1 MATFEPISY
10 AYVPTPPR
18 SKCTTACRKIPLKP
32 ISTLDKN
39 ERIKLSSVALEKPR
53 PFAAAAAV
61 EDIRDER
68 SRFQSMIQMLAIET
82 LTHLWKI

>member
-18 SKCTTACRKIPLKP
+18 SKSTTARRKIPLKP

-39 ERIKLSSVALEKPR
+39 ERIKPSNVVLEKPQL
-53 PFAAAAAV
+53 FAVAAAV
-61 EDIRDER
+61 EDIRDEQ
-68 SRFQSMIQMLAIET
+68 SRFQSMI
-82 LTHLWKI
+82 